1 MKNRSQG
8 FTLLELMIVV
18 ALTAVIL
25 GIGVPSFREFLRN
38 NKMASV
44 ANDFLGGI
52 QTART
57 EAIKRQLPAGGV
69 AICPSNNPDDANP
82 SCLPASTRQ
91 FNGWIAF
98 VDADDN
104 CDRDTTKPDIEVLI
118 RTGSRVDLDNSAT
131 RYVKSASN
139 GSCISFAPTGFL
151 RTPTDAARLPAFQ
164 TVYCDERG
172 NVQQNTSMAQSL
184 VRGIDVTVTGR
195 ARITRDKTELQ
206 TFGGVSCP

>member
-25 GIGVPSFREFLRN
+25 GIGVPNFREFLRN

-57 EAIKRQLPAGGV
+57 EAIKRQLPAGGI

-82 SCLPASTRQ
+82 SCLAATTRQ

-104 CDRDTTKPDIEVLI
+104 CDRDTANPNVEVLI
-118 RTGSRVDLDNSAT
+118 RTGSRVDLDNSTT

-139 GSCISFAPTGFL
+139 GSCISFSPTGFM
-151 RTPTDAARLPAFQ
+151 RTTADAARVSATR

-172 NVQQNTSMAQSL
+172 NVQQNTSMTQSL

-195 ARITRDKTELQ
+195 ARITRDKTEL
-206 TFGGVSCP
+206 TSFGVSCP

>member
-18 ALTAVIL
+18 TLTAVIL
-25 GIGVPSFREFLRN
+25 GVGVPSFREFLRN

-44 ANDFLGGI
+44 ANDLLGGI

-57 EAIKRQLPAGGV
+57 EAIKRQLPAGSI
-69 AICPSNNPDDANP
+69 AICPSNDPDSANP

-98 VDADDN
+98 VDADNN
-104 CDRDTTKPDIEVLI
+104 CSRDTANPLVEPLV
-118 RTGSRVDLDNSAT
+118 RTGSRVDLDNTAS
-131 RYVKSASN
+131 RYVKSVSN
-139 GSCISFAPTGFL
+139 GSCISFAPTGFM
-151 RTPTDAARLPAFQ
+151 RPSNDPARVAATR

-172 NVQQNTSMAQSL
+172 NVAQTGMNQSL
-184 VRGIDVTVTGR
+184 VRGIDVTATGR
-195 ARITRDKTELQ
+195 ARITRDVSELSS
-206 TFGGVSCP
+206 FGVTCP